1 MRILIILSCL
11 LLGSCS
17 DWPLP
22 MVTWTNDAG
31 AFNAPK
37 PKDIVHLPPPRDGKV
52 VVAVYSFMDKT
63 GQRKD
68 SATIA
73 KLSSAVTQGGESIL
87 LKSLE
92 DAGDGN
98 WFRVVERVGLEDLLK
113 ERQLI
118 RSARDEAKDPK
129 QIGSILYAGMIIEGS
144 IVSYDTNIRTG
155 GIGVRYLGI
164 GPDTQYQEDMVTVSI
179 RAIST
184 QTGEVLLTVNTQK
197 TILSYTLGVAVF
209 KFFDLGTQSFENEVG
224 ATKTEAG
231 IYALKS
237 ALDLAVEQL
246 IIKGESKKI
255 WGFSSTFKQEIIK

>member
-1 MRILIILSCL
+1 MRIILLCL
-11 LLGSCS
+11 LLTGCS
-17 DWPLP
+17 GGILTPFN
-22 MVTWTNDAG
+22 VFTNDAEVL
-31 AFNAPK
+31 AVKEKRETILPAPK
-37 PKDIVHLPPPRDGKV
+37 DGKV
-52 VVAVYSFMDKT
+52 VVAVYSFLDKT

-68 SATIA
+68 SSTIA

-98 WFRVVERVGLEDLLK
+98 WFRVVERVGLDNLLK

-118 RSARDEAKDPK
+118 RSARDEAKDDK
-129 QIGSILYAGMIIEGS
+129 QIGSILYAGMIIEGA

-155 GIGVRYLGI
+155 GIGLRYMGI
-164 GPDTQYQEDMVTVSI
+164 GPDTQYQEDMVTVSL

-184 QTGEVLLTVNTQK
+184 QTGEVLLTINVQK
-197 TILSYTLGVAVF
+197 TILSYTVGIAVF
-209 KFFDLGTQSFENEVG
+209 KFFDMGTQSFENEVG

-237 ALDLAVEQL
+237 ALDLAVEEL
-246 IIKGESKKI
+246 IIKGERKRLWK
-255 WGFSSTFKQEIIK
+255 FSTTFGNN

>member
-1 MRILIILSCL
+1 MPIIVLLCL
-11 LLGSCS
+11 LLSGCAN
-17 DWPLP
+17 WPSP
-22 MVTWTNDAG
+22 FVTWTNEPELLDM
-31 AFNAPK
+31 K
-37 PKDIVHLPPPRDGKV
+37 PKEKTILPPPKDGKI
-52 VVAVYSFMDKT
+52 VVAVYSFLDKT

-92 DAGDGN
+92 DAGDGM
-98 WFRVVERVGLEDLLK
+98 WFRAVERVGLDNLLK

-118 RSARDEAKDPK
+118 RSARDEAKDDK
-129 QIGSILYAGMIIEGS
+129 RIGSILYAGMILEGA

-155 GIGVRYLGI
+155 GIGIRYLGI
-164 GPDTQYQEDMVTVSI
+164 GPNTQYQEDMVTVSL

-184 QTGEVLLTVNTQK
+184 QTGEVLLTVNVQK

-209 KFFDLGTQSFENEVG
+209 KFFDMGTQSFENEIG
-224 ATKTEAG
+224 ATKTEPG

-237 ALDLAVEQL
+237 AIDLAVEEL
-246 IIKGESKKI
+246 IIKGERKSLWK
-255 WGFSSTFKQEIIK
+255 FSSTYKGNN

>member
-1 MRILIILSCL
+1 MPIIVLLCL
-11 LLGSCS
+11 LLSGCAN
-17 DWPLP
+17 WPSP
-22 MVTWTNDAG
+22 FVTWTNEPELLDI
-31 AFNAPK
+31 K
-37 PKDIVHLPPPRDGKV
+37 PKEKIILPSPKDGKI

-92 DAGDGN
+92 DAGGGM
-98 WFRVVERVGLEDLLK
+98 WFRAVERVGLDNLLK

-118 RSARDEAKDPK
+118 RSARDEAKDDK
-129 QIGSILYAGMIIEGS
+129 RIGSILYAGMILEGA

-155 GIGVRYLGI
+155 GIGIRYLGI
-164 GPDTQYQEDMVTVSI
+164 GPDTQYQEDLVTVSL

-184 QTGEVLLTVNTQK
+184 QTGEVLLTVNVQK

-209 KFFDLGTQSFENEVG
+209 KFFDMGTQSFENEIG
-224 ATKTEAG
+224 ATKTEPG

-237 ALDLAVEQL
+237 ALDLAVEEL
-246 IIKGESKKI
+246 IIKGERKSLWK
-255 WGFSSTFKQEIIK
+255 FSSTYKGNN

>member
-1 MRILIILSCL
+1 MRIILLCILLTGCSGGILTPFNVFTNEPKVLAVKEKREII
-11 LLGSCS
+11 
-17 DWPLP
+17 
-22 MVTWTNDAG
+22 
-31 AFNAPK
+31 
-37 PKDIVHLPPPRDGKV
+37 LPPPKDGKV
-52 VVAVYSFMDKT
+52 VVAVYSFLDKT

-92 DAGDGN
+92 DAGEGN
-98 WFRVVERVGLEDLLK
+98 WFRVVERVGLDNLLK

-118 RSARDEAKDPK
+118 RSARDEAQDDK

-155 GIGVRYLGI
+155 GIGLRYMGI
-164 GPDTQYQEDMVTVSI
+164 GPDTQYQEDMVTVSL

-184 QTGEVLLTVNTQK
+184 QTGEVLLTINVQK
-197 TILSYTLGVAVF
+197 TILSYTVGVAVF
-209 KFFDLGTQSFENEVG
+209 KFFDMGTQSFENEVG

-237 ALDLAVEQL
+237 ALDLAVEEL
-246 IIKGESKKI
+246 IIKGERKRLWK
-255 WGFSSTFKQEIIK
+255 FSTTFRNN

>member
-1 MRILIILSCL
+1 MRIILICL
-11 LLGSCS
+11 LLTGCS
-17 DWPLP
+17 SWLTPLNL
-22 MVTWTNDAG
+22 WTNEPELL
-31 AFNAPK
+31 NEIK
-37 PKDIVHLPPPRDGKV
+37 PKDRLHLPTPKDGKI

-98 WFRVVERVGLEDLLK
+98 WFRVVERVGLDNLLK

-118 RSARDEAKDPK
+118 RSARDEAKDDK
-129 QIGSILYAGMIIEGS
+129 QISPILYAGMIIEGA
-144 IVSYDTNIRTG
+144 IVSYDTNVRTG

-164 GPDTQYQEDMVTVSI
+164 GPDSQYQEDMVTISL

-184 QTGEVLLTVNTQK
+184 QTGEVLVTINVQK
-197 TILSYTLGVAVF
+197 TILSYTLGIAVF
-209 KFFDLGTQSFENEVG
+209 KFFDMGTQSFENEIG
-224 ATKTEAG
+224 ATKTEPG

-246 IIKGESKKI
+246 IIKGERKRLWK
-255 WGFSSTFKQEIIK
+255 FSTTFNQGQ

>member
-1 MRILIILSCL
+1 MRIILLCL
-11 LLGSCS
+11 LLTGCS
-17 DWPLP
+17 GGILTPFN
-22 MVTWTNDAG
+22 VFTNDAEVL
-31 AFNAPK
+31 AVKEKRETILPAPK
-37 PKDIVHLPPPRDGKV
+37 DGKV
-52 VVAVYSFMDKT
+52 VVAVYSFLDKT

-92 DAGDGN
+92 DAGEGN
-98 WFRVVERVGLEDLLK
+98 WFRVVERVGLDNLLK

-118 RSARDEAKDPK
+118 RSARDEAKDDK
-129 QIGSILYAGMIIEGS
+129 QIGSILYAGMILEGA

-155 GIGVRYLGI
+155 GIGLRYMGI
-164 GPDTQYQEDMVTVSI
+164 GPDTQYQEDMVTVSL

-184 QTGEVLLTVNTQK
+184 QTGEVLLTINIQK
-197 TILSYTLGVAVF
+197 TILSYTVGVAVF
-209 KFFDLGTQSFENEVG
+209 KFFDMGTQSFENEVG

-237 ALDLAVEQL
+237 ALDLAVEEL
-246 IIKGESKKI
+246 IIKGERKRLWK
-255 WGFSSTFKQEIIK
+255 FSTTFRNN

>member
-1 MRILIILSCL
+1 MRILLLCL
-11 LLGSCS
+11 LLTGCS
-17 DWPLP
+17 SWPSP
-22 MVTWTNDAG
+22 FVMWTNEPELLDI
-31 AFNAPK
+31 K
-37 PKDIVHLPPPRDGKV
+37 PKEKVILPSPKDGKI

-92 DAGDGN
+92 DAGGGM
-98 WFRVVERVGLEDLLK
+98 WFRAVERVGLDNLLK

-118 RSARDEAKDPK
+118 RSARDEAKDDK
-129 QIGSILYAGMIIEGS
+129 RIGSILYAGMILEGA

-155 GIGVRYLGI
+155 GIGIRYLGI
-164 GPDTQYQEDMVTVSI
+164 GPDTQYQEDLVTVSL

-184 QTGEVLLTVNTQK
+184 QTGEVLLTVNVQK

-209 KFFDLGTQSFENEVG
+209 KFFDMGTQSFENEIG
-224 ATKTEAG
+224 ATKTEPG

-237 ALDLAVEQL
+237 ALDLAVEEL
-246 IIKGESKKI
+246 IIKGERKSLWK
-255 WGFSSTFKQEIIK
+255 FSSTYKGNN

>member
-1 MRILIILSCL
+1 MRLILLCL
-11 LLGSCS
+11 LLTGCS
-17 DWPLP
+17 TWLTPFNVWTNEPELLAVKEKDISRMPLP
-22 MVTWTNDAG
+22 
-31 AFNAPK
+31 K
-37 PKDIVHLPPPRDGKV
+37 DGKI
-52 VVAVYSFMDKT
+52 VVAVYSFLDKT

-92 DAGDGN
+92 DAGNGK
-98 WFRVVERVGLEDLLK
+98 WFRVVERVGLDNLLK

-118 RSARDEAKDPK
+118 RSARDEAKDDK
-129 QIGSILYAGMIIEGS
+129 QISPILYAGMIIEGA
-144 IVSYDTNIRTG
+144 IVSYDTNVRTG

-164 GPDTQYQEDMVTVSI
+164 GPDTQYQEDMVTVSL

-184 QTGEVLLTVNTQK
+184 QTGEVLLTVNVQK

-209 KFFDLGTQSFENEVG
+209 KFFDAGTQSFENEIG
-224 ATKTEAG
+224 ATKTEPG

-237 ALDLAVEQL
+237 ALDLAVKEM
-246 IIKGESKKI
+246 IIQGEVKNI
-255 WGFSSTFKQEIIK
+255 WKFK

>member
-1 MRILIILSCL
+1 MRIIVLCL
-11 LLGSCS
+11 LLTGCS
-17 DWPLP
+17 GGILTPFNVFTNEPEVLVVNEKRETILP
-22 MVTWTNDAG
+22 
-31 AFNAPK
+31 APK
-37 PKDIVHLPPPRDGKV
+37 DGKV
-52 VVAVYSFMDKT
+52 VVAVYSFLDKT

-98 WFRVVERVGLEDLLK
+98 WFRVVERVGLDNLLK

-118 RSARDEAKDPK
+118 RSARDEAKDDK
-129 QIGSILYAGMIIEGS
+129 QIGSILYAGMILEGA

-155 GIGVRYLGI
+155 GIGLRYMGI
-164 GPDTQYQEDMVTVSI
+164 GPDTQYQEDMVTVSL

-184 QTGEVLLTVNTQK
+184 QTGEVLLTINVQK
-197 TILSYTLGVAVF
+197 TILSYTVGVAVF
-209 KFFDLGTQSFENEVG
+209 KFFDMGTQSFENEVG

-237 ALDLAVEQL
+237 ALDLAVEEL
-246 IIKGESKKI
+246 IIKGERKRLWK
-255 WGFSSTFKQEIIK
+255 FSTTFRNN

>member
-1 MRILIILSCL
+1 MPIIVLLCL
-11 LLGSCS
+11 LLSGCANWLS
-17 DWPLP
+17 PF
-22 MVTWTNDAG
+22 VTWTNEPELLDI
-31 AFNAPK
+31 K
-37 PKDIVHLPPPRDGKV
+37 PKEKIILPSPKDGKI

-92 DAGDGN
+92 DAGGGM
-98 WFRVVERVGLEDLLK
+98 WFRAVERVGLDNLLK

-118 RSARDEAKDPK
+118 RSARDEAKDDK
-129 QIGSILYAGMIIEGS
+129 RIGSILYAGMILEGA

-155 GIGVRYLGI
+155 GIGIRYLGI
-164 GPDTQYQEDMVTVSI
+164 GPDTQYQEDLVTVSL

-184 QTGEVLLTVNTQK
+184 QTGEVLLTVNVQK

-209 KFFDLGTQSFENEVG
+209 KFFDMGTQSFENEIG
-224 ATKTEAG
+224 ATKTEPG

-237 ALDLAVEQL
+237 ALDLAVEEL
-246 IIKGESKKI
+246 IIKGERKSLWK
-255 WGFSSTFKQEIIK
+255 FSSTYKGNN

>member
-1 MRILIILSCL
+1 MRIIVLLCL
-11 LLGSCS
+11 LLSGCAN
-17 DWPLP
+17 WPSP
-22 MVTWTNDAG
+22 FVTWTNEPELLDI
-31 AFNAPK
+31 K
-37 PKDIVHLPPPRDGKV
+37 PKEKVILPSPKDGKI

-92 DAGDGN
+92 DAGGGM
-98 WFRVVERVGLEDLLK
+98 WFRAVERVGLDNLLK

-118 RSARDEAKDPK
+118 RSARDEAKDDK
-129 QIGSILYAGMIIEGS
+129 RIGSILYAGMILEGA

-155 GIGVRYLGI
+155 GIGIRYLGI
-164 GPDTQYQEDMVTVSI
+164 GPDTQYQEDLVTVSL

-184 QTGEVLLTVNTQK
+184 QTGEVLLTVNVQK

-209 KFFDLGTQSFENEVG
+209 KFFDMGTQSFENEIG
-224 ATKTEAG
+224 ATKTEPG

-237 ALDLAVEQL
+237 ALDLAVEEL
-246 IIKGESKKI
+246 IIKGERKSLWK
-255 WGFSSTFKQEIIK
+255 FSSTYKGNN

>member
-1 MRILIILSCL
+1 MHIIVLLCL
-11 LLGSCS
+11 LLSGCAN
-17 DWPLP
+17 WPSP
-22 MVTWTNDAG
+22 FVTWTNEPELLDI
-31 AFNAPK
+31 K
-37 PKDIVHLPPPRDGKV
+37 PKEKIILPPPKDGKI
-52 VVAVYSFMDKT
+52 VVAVYSFLDKT

-92 DAGDGN
+92 DAGDGM
-98 WFRVVERVGLEDLLK
+98 WFRAVERVGLDNLLK

-118 RSARDEAKDPK
+118 RSARDEAKDDK
-129 QIGSILYAGMIIEGS
+129 RIGSILYAGMILEGA

-155 GIGVRYLGI
+155 GIGIRYLGI
-164 GPDTQYQEDMVTVSI
+164 GPDTQYQEDLVTVSL

-184 QTGEVLLTVNTQK
+184 QTGEVLLTVNVQK

-209 KFFDLGTQSFENEVG
+209 KFFDMGTQSFENEIG
-224 ATKTEAG
+224 ATKTEPG

-237 ALDLAVEQL
+237 ALDLAVEEL
-246 IIKGESKKI
+246 IIKGERKSLWK
-255 WGFSSTFKQEIIK
+255 FSSDYKGNN

>member
-1 MRILIILSCL
+1 MPIIVLLCL
-11 LLGSCS
+11 LLSGCAN
-17 DWPLP
+17 WPSP
-22 MVTWTNDAG
+22 FVTWTNEPELLDI
-31 AFNAPK
+31 K
-37 PKDIVHLPPPRDGKV
+37 PKEKIILPSPKDGKI

-92 DAGDGN
+92 DAGGGM
-98 WFRVVERVGLEDLLK
+98 WFRAVERVGLDNLLE

-118 RSARDEAKDPK
+118 RSARDEAKDDK
-129 QIGSILYAGMIIEGS
+129 RIGSILYAGMILEGA

-155 GIGVRYLGI
+155 GIGIRYLGI
-164 GPDTQYQEDMVTVSI
+164 GPDTQYQEDLVTVSL

-184 QTGEVLLTVNTQK
+184 QTGEVLLTVNVQK

-209 KFFDLGTQSFENEVG
+209 KFFDMGTQSFENEIG
-224 ATKTEAG
+224 ATKTEPG

-237 ALDLAVEQL
+237 ALDLAVEEL
-246 IIKGESKKI
+246 IIKGERKSLWK
-255 WGFSSTFKQEIIK
+255 FSSTYKGNN